1 MCILITKGKY
11 IGDAGEQ
18 KGGIP
23 ALVLHRHHKRE
34 GFFMM
39 KYKGELLM
47 LITALMWGSGFV
59 GMAMGLEHW
68 TVFQLMALRFTLA
81 TLLLA
86 VIFNRKLRLISKTV
100 FWKGSILGA
109 ILFMAFALQTLG
121 LEYTT
126 PSKNAFLTAINVIV
140 VPIIAYVIYKRR
152 FDRFEILA
160 ALVAIV
166 GIGFLSLQ
174 NSFTMNIGDMLSI
187 LCAVAFAFDIFYT
200 NVFVKKEDAL
210 ALTIV
215 QFLAASVLSWI
226 GVIALGEVP
235 TSASTEGILTIVYL
249 AVFCTLIAYVC
260 QNIGMQYADPTKSA
274 LILSTE
280 SIFGTLFSVLILNE
294 ILTGR
299 MIFGCFLIFMAIIIA
314 EVKPTFKKSIANA

>member
-1 MCILITKGKY
+1 MK
-11 IGDAGEQ
+11 
-18 KGGIP
+18 
-23 ALVLHRHHKRE
+23 
-34 GFFMM
+34 

-47 LITALMWGSGFV
+47 LITAIMWGSGFV

-68 TVFQLMALRFTLA
+68 TVLQLMALRFTFA
-81 TLLLA
+81 AILLA
-86 VIFNRKLRLISKTV
+86 LIFHKKLKMISKSV

-109 ILFMAFALQTLG
+109 ILFTAFALQTLG

-152 FDRFEILA
+152 FDRFEITA
-160 ALVAIV
+160 ALIAII

-174 NSFTMNIGDMLSI
+174 DSFTINVGDMLSI
-187 LCAVAFAFDIFYT
+187 LCAIAFAFDIFYT

-215 QFLAASVLSWI
+215 QFFAASILSWI
-226 GVIALGEVP
+226 GVVGLGEVP
-235 TSASTEGILTIVYL
+235 TSASTEGILTVVYL
-249 AVFCTLIAYVC
+249 AVFCTLVAYVC

-280 SIFGTLFSVLILNE
+280 SIFGTLCSVLILNE

-299 MIFGCFLIFMAIIIA
+299 MIFGCFLIFLAIVIA
-314 EVKPTFKKSIANA
+314 EVKPSIKKSIANV

>member
-1 MCILITKGKY
+1 MK
-11 IGDAGEQ
+11 
-18 KGGIP
+18 
-23 ALVLHRHHKRE
+23 
-34 GFFMM
+34 

-81 TLLLA
+81 TMLLA
-86 VIFNRKLRLISKTV
+86 IIFNQKLKLISKSV

-109 ILFMAFALQTLG
+109 ILFTAFALQTLG
-121 LEYTT
+121 LDYTT
-126 PSKNAFLTAINVIV
+126 PSKNAFLTAINVII

-174 NSFTMNIGDMLSI
+174 DSFTMNIGDMLSI

-249 AVFCTLIAYVC
+249 AVFCTLIAYAC

-280 SIFGTLFSVLILNE
+280 SIFGTLCSVLILNE

-299 MIFGCFLIFMAIIIA
+299 MIFGCCLIFMAIIIA
-314 EVKPTFKKSIANA
+314 EVKPTFRKSIANA